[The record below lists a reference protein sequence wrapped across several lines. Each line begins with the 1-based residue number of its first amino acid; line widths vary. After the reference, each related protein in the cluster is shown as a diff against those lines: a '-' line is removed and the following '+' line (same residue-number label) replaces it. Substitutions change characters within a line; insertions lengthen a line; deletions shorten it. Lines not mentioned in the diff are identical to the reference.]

1 MEQFS
6 LEQLPD
12 GVRIKA
18 VGGSELYV
26 PGADLAGF
34 KNAIDHELGISRDPS
49 PAVTC
54 TPAPARASTQSDA
67 EVSAIH
73 DPVGDRPR
81 VSEECRCERCQAGTG
96 IRREVY
102 DFAISMEN
110 KLLENDHKAHWLG
123 AGSVQRFVR
132 RASEELAE
140 LADAIK
146 AGALPGCVSREA
158 ADVANMVMM
167 AEQRY
172 LHDFE
177 KVAK

>member
-34 KNAIDHELGISRDPS
+34 KSAIDHELGISRDPS

-67 EVSAIH
+67 EVSAIQ

-110 KLLENDHKAHWLG
+110 KLLENDHKAHWLK
-123 AGSVQRFVR
+123 AGDAPFFLKRLWGEI
-132 RASEELAE
+132 EELE
-140 LADAIK
+140 DAMLEGMSPDMVE
-146 AGALPGCVSREA
+146 AEA
-158 ADVANMVMM
+158 ADVACFAMFV
-167 AEQRY
+167 AQRTRQ
-172 LHDFE
+172 DFE
-177 KVAK
+177 GDGK